1 MQSTTPLSRPSLHEA
16 RPLARLAKWSLRAV
30 FLSGAMVALAS
41 RATAAP
47 VVFEASGLF
56 DDGRRLSGAVTIDT
70 ATGKVLSAD
79 LSVTFGSV
87 ERYVFDGSVSVLRSN
102 EGPYGPYTQIKFG
115 PGTGEGFSGLD
126 IALPGTSLVGYDG
139 SEFYPYFEPS
149 SGADFGG
156 YWVPLVTGSL
166 DPN

>member
-87 ERYVFDGSVSVLRSN
+87 ETYVFDGSVSVLRSN
-102 EGPYGPYTQIKFG
+102 GGQYTQIEFG
-115 PGTGEGFSGLD
+115 RGTGEGFALLY
-126 IALPGTSLVGYDG
+126 ITLPGTSLVGYDG
-139 SEFYPYFEPS
+139 SELYPQKLEN
-149 SGADFGG
+149 SGAYFGD
-156 YWVPLVTGSL
+156 YFVPLSYCSL
-166 DPN
+166 EPN